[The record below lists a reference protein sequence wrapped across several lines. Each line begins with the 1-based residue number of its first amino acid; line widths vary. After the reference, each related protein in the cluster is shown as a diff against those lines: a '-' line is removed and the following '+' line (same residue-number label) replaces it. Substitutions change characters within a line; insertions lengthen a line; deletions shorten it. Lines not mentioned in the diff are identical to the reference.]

1 MGIDVPVVDMVEGQ
15 RIPGSFEGVQVVV
28 PSRRELPRVPA
39 EADIDYKPGSIQEV
53 DLTSLLNLSFQ

>member
-1 MGIDVPVVDMVEGQ
+1 MGIVVPVVDMVEDQ

-28 PSRRELPRVPA
+28 PSRWELPRVPA
-39 EADIDYKPGSIQEV
+39 EADIDYKSGSIQEV